1 MFEGNLALR
10 GVFESAQSSIAI
22 ADPYVGPRLFNLL
35 TARHA
40 GVMIRILSN
49 KISPA
54 DLQTAQDFN
63 AEYGHLQL
71 RLQKTGMHDRFVITT
86 LLRPDDRRTSVEPPH
101 LRHRA
106 MPIRP
111 AMRMRSETSV
121 LLVKLLSVNA
131 K

>member
-54 DLQTAQDFN
+54 DLQAAQDFN

-86 LLRPDDRRTSVEPPH
+86 LLRPDDRGEPQWNH
-101 LRHRA
+101 LIYDTGLCPYDRLCECVR
-106 MPIRP
+106 
-111 AMRMRSETSV
+111 
-121 LLVKLLSVNA
+121 KLQFSW
-131 K
+131 